1 MLQSV
6 STKPYLIRAIH
17 EWCSDQGF
25 TPYLVVAVRGKMQV
39 PLEYVKN
46 GEIVLNISY
55 NATRNLTLGNDYVTF
70 SARFNGVSRDIAIP
84 VGAVISIFAR
94 ENGEGMGFEFEAG
107 DDAAGHQ
114 DAQATNSPESQ
125 DSENDDPTP
134 PPTNTPPV
142 GRAHLRVVK

>member
-1 MLQSV
+1 MQSV

-17 EWCSDQGF
+17 EWCSDQSL

-55 NATRNLTLGNDYVTF
+55 NATRNLMMGNDFISF

-84 VGAVISIFAR
+84 VGAVVSIFAR
-94 ENGEGMGFEFEAG
+94 ENGEGMGFEFEASADSQEG
-107 DDAAGHQ
+107 MHPSD
-114 DAQATNSPESQ
+114 SPESD
-125 DSENDDPTP
+125 DSNEP
-134 PPTNTPPV
+134 PPAPPAPP
-142 GRAHLRVVK
+142 RSHLRIVK

>member
-1 MLQSV
+1 MQSV

-17 EWCSDQGF
+17 EWCSDQSL

-55 NATRNLTLGNDYVTF
+55 NATRNLTLGNDFISF

-84 VGAVISIFAR
+84 VGAVVSIFAR
-94 ENGEGMGFEFEAG
+94 ENGEGMGFEFEAS
-107 DDAAGHQ
+107 A
-114 DAQATNSPESQ
+114 DAQEDMHPSDSPESD
-125 DSENDDPTP
+125 DSLEP
-134 PPTNTPPV
+134 PPPPPSNS
-142 GRAHLRVVK
+142 GRTHLRIVK